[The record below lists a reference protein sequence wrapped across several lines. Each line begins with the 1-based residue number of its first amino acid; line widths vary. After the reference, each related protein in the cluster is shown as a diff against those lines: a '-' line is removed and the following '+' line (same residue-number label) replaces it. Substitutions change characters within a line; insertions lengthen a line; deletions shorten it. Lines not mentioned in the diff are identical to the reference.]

1 MLPYLVLSSVGRT
14 ACLHGGVEELPD
26 TRAQVPAEQGFETS
40 GPCSRG
46 RCRDGSATGA
56 ETGLPRGGAAGR
68 RVVQAWGMDS
78 CETLPLLPPG
88 AQATLENHLTN

>member
-1 MLPYLVLSSVGRT
+1 MS
-14 ACLHGGVEELPD
+14 AWGVEELPD
-26 TRAQVPAEQGFETS
+26 TRAQVPAEQGLETS
-40 GPCSRG
+40 GSCSRS

-78 CETLPLLPPG
+78 FG
-88 AQATLENHLTN
+88 AT